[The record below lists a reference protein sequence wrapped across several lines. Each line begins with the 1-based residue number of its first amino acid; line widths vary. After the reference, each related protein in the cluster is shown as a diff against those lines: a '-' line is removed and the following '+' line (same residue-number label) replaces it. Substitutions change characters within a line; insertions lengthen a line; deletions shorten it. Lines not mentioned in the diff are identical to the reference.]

1 MINRDEDTKK
11 KKRWNE
17 CKRFIYGVKNM
28 YAYVEEKQ
36 LKSLIIQRKGRFIKL
51 QINTYVQ

>member
-1 MINRDEDTKK
+1 
-11 KKRWNE
+11 
-17 CKRFIYGVKNM
+17 M